1 MKSSKLS
8 PKLTPTFSLMSDKFS
23 QALLVASSL
32 HASQAR
38 KGGEVPYI
46 AHLLA
51 VCALVLE
58 AGGEEDLA
66 IAALLHDAVEDQ
78 GGESTLLIIRQRF
91 GDRVADVVNG
101 CTDTDETPKPPW
113 KQRKQDYL
121 DHLRSAPDDVRLVSA
136 ADKVHNAR
144 SILFDYR
151 TLEGVNG
158 EKGKGHEVWQRFH
171 ADARAQLWYYREL
184 VAALQVGESQGPTK
198 VRPLFDELH
207 RLVSEMEKLR
217 PLS

>member
-1 MKSSKLS
+1 MLS
-8 PKLTPTFSLMSDKFS
+8 PKLSPMTDRFNRALSL
-23 QALLVASSL
+23 ASSL

-58 AGGEEDLA
+58 AGGDEDLA

-78 GGESTLLIIRQRF
+78 GGPSTLAMIRQLF
-91 GDRVADVVNG
+91 GDQVAEVVHG
-101 CTDTDETPKPPW
+101 CTDTDENPKPPW

-121 DHLRSAPDDVRLVSA
+121 DHLRGALYGVRLVSA

-151 TLEGVNG
+151 TLEGLNG
-158 EKGKGHEVWQRFH
+158 EKGKGHEVWARFH
-171 ADARAQLWYYREL
+171 ADAHDQLWYYRAL
-184 VAALQVGESQGPTK
+184 VDALEAGEGKGPTK
-198 VRPLFDELH
+198 VRPLIDELR
-207 RLVSEMEKLR
+207 RLVEEMEKLR
-217 PLS
+217 PLG

>member
-1 MKSSKLS
+1 MRSPKLS
-8 PKLTPTFSLMSDKFS
+8 PLFTPMSDRFNR
-23 QALLVASSL
+23 ALSLASSL

-58 AGGEEDLA
+58 AGGDEDLA

-121 DHLRSAPDDVRLVSA
+121 DHLRGAPDDVRLVSA

-151 TLEGVNG
+151 TLEGLNG
-158 EKGKGHEVWQRFH
+158 EKERATRSGKGSTPMPMTSYGITANWWRLCRS
-171 ADARAQLWYYREL
+171 AKARDLRKSGRCSMSSIGWSAKWKNC
-184 VAALQVGESQGPTK
+184 AL
-198 VRPLFDELH
+198 
-207 RLVSEMEKLR
+207 
-217 PLS
+217 